1 MSCNNC
7 LPQNLPSIALIKG
20 MHLVTSK
27 PSKFIKVTTC
37 ITPKLTNFDNHKIR
51 KKCKQKYLVHIHV
64 CINKHSFNPSLSL
77 ANLTGRRTGM
87 CPLVKK
93 GSSSI
98 SMAVG
103 RLDGLGRRSFVIR
116 VLASRLM

>member
-1 MSCNNC
+1 MSYNNC
-7 LPQNLPSIALIKG
+7 LPQNLPSIALNKRYAPHYKQAFKI
-20 MHLVTSK
+20 
-27 PSKFIKVTTC
+27 IKVTTC